1 MMEKFS
7 LFTIEK
13 MIDRGL
19 ADALQCLHEN
29 CLFHQFVETV

>member
-7 LFTIEK
+7 LFTIEEL
-13 MIDRGL
+13 IDRGL
-19 ADALQCLHEN
+19 AEHQCLHEN